1 MKKLGFSSYSYW
13 KNLQL
18 KQFIL
23 RYFNIIPVHLKWD
36 QRKEQSKVRIKNCL
50 EKKSS
55 GDPRG
60 YEYMQASQYLKNLK

>member
-1 MKKLGFSSYSYW
+1 MGSEKS
-13 KNLQL
+13 
-18 KQFIL
+18 I
-23 RYFNIIPVHLKWD
+23 
-36 QRKEQSKVRIKNCL
+36 QSKVRIKNCL

>member
-36 QRKEQSKVRIKNCL
+36 QRKVQYKVRIKNCL
-50 EKKSS
+50 EK
-55 GDPRG
+55 
-60 YEYMQASQYLKNLK
+60 NLLVILEAMNICKQVSI

>member
-1 MKKLGFSSYSYW
+1 M
-13 KNLQL
+13 
-18 KQFIL
+18 
-23 RYFNIIPVHLKWD
+23 YFNIIPVHLKWD
-36 QRKEQSKVRIKNCL
+36 QRKVQSKVRIKNCL